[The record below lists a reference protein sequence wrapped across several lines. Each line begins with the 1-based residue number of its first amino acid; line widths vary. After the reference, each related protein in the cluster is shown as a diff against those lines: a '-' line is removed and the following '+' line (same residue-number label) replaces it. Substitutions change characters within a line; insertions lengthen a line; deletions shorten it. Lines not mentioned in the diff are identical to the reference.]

1 VKRNDVVELRRQ
13 HCQRKWHEVARKQQQ
28 PTEQLNREEEC
39 GKMRLADGDKKLNR
53 ERIRRGRLVERRRTE
68 PMKRAALYCRVSTID
83 QHPETQLGE
92 LRQFAANRFEIV
104 GEYTDHGFSGTRA
117 RRPELDRMMDDARRH
132 KFDVLL
138 VWSCDRLARSTKHLL
153 QTIDE
158 LNGFGIQFLSQR
170 EAIDTEGPLGRA
182 ILVIVSAMAELERC
196 IIIERVRAGMRRARL
211 EGRQIGRARLDVD
224 RRQVIDDRR
233 SGMSLTQVAK
243 KHGISRASVCRLMK
257 EASGNSSS
265 VLLEGG
271 FGQEAHA

>member
-1 VKRNDVVELRRQ
+1 
-13 HCQRKWHEVARKQQQ
+13 
-28 PTEQLNREEEC
+28 
-39 GKMRLADGDKKLNR
+39 
-53 ERIRRGRLVERRRTE
+53 
-68 PMKRAALYCRVSTID
+68 MKRTALYCRVSTVD

-92 LRQFAANRFEIV
+92 LRQFAANKGFQVV
-104 GEYTDHGFSGTRA
+104 GEYIDHGFCGA
-117 RRPELDRMMDDARRH
+117 PVRRPALDRMMDDARRN

-158 LNGFGIQFLSQR
+158 LNGMGVQFLSQR

-211 EGRQIGRARLDVD
+211 EGRQIGRARLDVNRD
-224 RRQVIDDRR
+224 QVIRDRR

-243 KHGISRASVCRLMK
+243 KHGISRASVCRLVK
-257 EASGNSSS
+257 ESSASPDATAPALVGNVSEQASAA
-265 VLLEGG
+265 GG
-271 FGQEAHA
+271 AR